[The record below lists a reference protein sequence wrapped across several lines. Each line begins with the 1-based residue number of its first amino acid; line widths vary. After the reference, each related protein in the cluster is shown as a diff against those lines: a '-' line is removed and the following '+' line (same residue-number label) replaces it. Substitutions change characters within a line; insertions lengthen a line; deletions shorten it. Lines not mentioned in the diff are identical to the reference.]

1 MLVPILLG
9 CATVFVTMTIQI
21 AAVVWMLHY
30 LHGLVNDPERESI
43 GLGVVV
49 YVLSVVMLMLFFGHL
64 IQAAVWATLFQN
76 LGEFTDFASAFYHSL
91 VNFASL
97 GYGDIVMSE
106 KWRLLGAIE
115 AANGVLMFGMSGGT
129 LLSVTTYL
137 LSSYTPL
144 KKNFESMKKSD

>member
-49 YVLSVVMLMLFFGHL
+49 YVLSVVMLMLF
-64 IQAAVWATLFQN
+64 
-76 LGEFTDFASAFYHSL
+76 L
-91 VNFASL
+91 V
-97 GYGDIVMSE
+97 
-106 KWRLLGAIE
+106 
-115 AANGVLMFGMSGGT
+115 T
-129 LLSVTTYL
+129 
-137 LSSYTPL
+137 
-144 KKNFESMKKSD
+144 